1 MRLKNY
7 NGKQVFWIYL
17 KPTNQSPFTFL
28 LYLTHSI
35 YPIYLS
41 CISKAHHSADSETR
55 ASPQFCLCLQIEY
68 LASYQHCIRGSTALQ
83 WRNLMQTE
91 SQLINSEITGSCLPK
106 CPYGKGISNP
116 LAEKGSS
123 APCEF
128 PHLFSYSKS
137 GSIKQ
142 IKQYMHRCV
151 HVNGCARAI
160 ACLCICSCNGW

>member
-1 MRLKNY
+1 MKHD
-7 NGKQVFWIYL
+7 
-17 KPTNQSPFTFL
+17 PTNHVGSSFTFI
-28 LYLTHSI
+28 LYLIGSI
-35 YPIYLS
+35 YPIS
-41 CISKAHHSADSETR
+41 CISMAHPNADSETR
-55 ASPQFCLCLQIEY
+55 VSPQFCLCLQIEY
-68 LASYQHCIRGSTALQ
+68 LANNQHCIRGSTALQ

-142 IKQYMHRCV
+142 IKTVYVYVGARVCTCV
-151 HVNGCARAI
+151 SLHVYVFAFVMVTI
-160 ACLCICSCNGW
+160 K